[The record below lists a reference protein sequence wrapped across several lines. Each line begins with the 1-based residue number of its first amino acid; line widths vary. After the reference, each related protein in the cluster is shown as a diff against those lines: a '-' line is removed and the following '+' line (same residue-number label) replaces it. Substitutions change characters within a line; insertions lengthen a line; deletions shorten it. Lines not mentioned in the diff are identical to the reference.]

1 MNTLLKGIIV
11 ISAVLGMAIV
21 ASPAANAADKQVACV
36 DGNVNSNLSVTWK
49 SNSSVTVG
57 TVNNKPLCKD
67 TTVFFSSYTMPDN
80 YNGKPFRGNATA
92 VPQAVSSST
101 SVVLKAGATAP
112 VAMKVSL
119 PKACKNTQVDVYHG
133 PKVSTVKAE
142 GHTKYI
148 SGKILVKTE
157 MECTPTTPVTPVT
170 PAPPAEAETP
180 ATPTPTVVVTPT
192 PAAVAEL
199 PQTGLGLNTLIA
211 GSILS
216 AATYAAVYVSTK
228 RS

>member
-1 MNTLLKGIIV
+1 MNILVKGIIV
-11 ISAVLGMAIV
+11 ISTVLGMAI
-21 ASPAANAADKQVACV
+21 ATSPAAHAADTQAACV
-36 DGNVNSNLSVTWK
+36 DGNVTSNLAITWK

-92 VPQAVSSST
+92 VPQAVFSST
-101 SVVLKAGATAP
+101 SVVLKKGATAP

-119 PKACKNTQVDVYHG
+119 PKACKNSQVDVYYG
-133 PKVSTVKAE
+133 PKVSTVNAE

-157 MECTPTTPVTPVT
+157 KECTPTTPVTPVT

-180 ATPTPTVVVTPT
+180 VTPPAVVTVT
-192 PAAVAEL
+192 PPAVTEL
-199 PQTGLGLNTLIA
+199 PKTGLGLNTLITA
-211 GSILS
+211 SILS
-216 AATYAAVYVSTK
+216 AATYAAVYVGTK